1 MKVVYIA
8 HPLRG
13 DWDANVASA
22 RRYCLAAL
30 RAGYAPLAPYLM
42 GLALD
47 DAVAEDRATGLGWD
61 LDVIA
66 RSVDELWL
74 CGDRISEGMGKEA
87 DEARAQGV
95 IVRAVRLVD
104 TVLVWDVPE

>member
-13 DWDANVASA
+13 DWDANCASA

-47 DAVAEDRATGLGWD
+47 DTVPEDRAAGLGWD

-66 RSVDELWL
+66 RSVDEVWL
-74 CGDRISEGMGKEA
+74 CGDTVSPGMQMES
-87 DEARAQGV
+87 DEAREQG
-95 IVRAVRLVD
+95 IPVRSVLLINE
-104 TVLVWDVPE
+104 TLVWS